1 MPDVIGEY
9 DGGGALIAGYTHG
22 PGIDDIVSMRRG
34 DSSYYYFKDGLGT
47 VTSLADN
54 TEGVVN
60 TYEYDAFGNVVGG
73 TGSVTNPYGFT
84 GRILDSESGLM
95 YYRMRYYLNVKRN
108 SI

>member
-60 TYEYDAFGNVVGG
+60 TYEYDAFGNVAGG
-73 TGSVTNPYGFT
+73 GQ
-84 GRILDSESGLM
+84 GRLQTPMDLQEG
-95 YYRMRYYLNVKRN
+95 YLIVNQG
-108 SI
+108 